1 MERGEESN
9 HHLHESEALDVMPLR
24 SLHPMSLNGVP
35 HSGLFHVKKEP
46 NTTNDQDIVLAPTP
60 LAIVA
65 PFPSFRPS
73 NNISPAAGSA
83 GPGTVKRGRGRP
95 RGTNNSKRPF
105 ATSYNVSSA
114 SASTSRASAGAGAGH
129 SNGPVK
135 RGRGRS
141 KASDGSRK
149 VVKNIYSKSIT
160 SIPNFQGGISQE
172 DCRIGN
178 AELANNLLMRFD
190 AVRRRL
196 CQNGIR
202 DANTTAI
209 GTFKSLGL
217 RTNSRKRI
225 GPVPGVDVGDIFY
238 CRGEMY
244 VVGLHVA
251 TIDIEFMGIQENWV
265 AKALAICIVSSGK
278 NVDEARD
285 PASLVFKG
293 YGGTAK
299 YGDGPSHQ
307 ELDGLNLALDY
318 AIQKN
323 TVVRVVR
330 SEEDQMRKNKKIYI
344 YDGLYLV
351 TEKWREPGE
360 NGFMRY
366 KFKLVRVPGQKPG
379 FKVWKDI
386 QQWKSG
392 LVPRPRIML
401 EDISIGAELS
411 KIPLV
416 NEVSDE
422 KDLAPF
428 AYVTTLSHSVAAV
441 HVLMTSKCI
450 CIKKECGKGDGNCFC
465 ILRNGDEFP
474 YVDKVLVARRQMVFE
489 CGSFCCCYDDCG
501 NRMIQNG
508 LKHKLEVFKTIECGW
523 GLRSWDPLRAGT
535 FICEYV
541 GEVIKKG
548 EEGDDDD
555 YIFDSS
561 RVYSSLEWNYEH
573 ELVGEEKS
581 NHVSEQFALDE
592 PLVIS
597 AKRVG
602 NVARFMNHSCQPNVF
617 WQPMKR
623 ENNGKLHIHIG
634 LFAVKHIPP
643 MTELRFDYGLSRGE
657 GKKVCMCGSDF
668 CRGSFD

>member
-1 MERGEESN
+1 MARGEGSN
-9 HHLHESEALDVMPLR
+9 HHLHESEALDVMRLR

-60 LAIVA
+60 LPMVA

-73 NNISPAAGSA
+73 AAGS
-83 GPGTVKRGRGRP
+83 GPVKRGRGRP

-114 SASTSRASAGAGAGH
+114 SASTSGASAGAGAGH
-129 SNGPVK
+129 SNG
-135 RGRGRS
+135 
-141 KASDGSRK
+141 
-149 VVKNIYSKSIT
+149 
-160 SIPNFQGGISQE
+160 GISQE
-172 DCRIGN
+172 DCRTGN
-178 AELANNLLMRFD
+178 AELVNSLLMRFD

-196 CQNGIR
+196 CQNGIG
-202 DANTTAI
+202 DANTTAM

-244 VVGLHVA
+244 LVGLHVA
-251 TIDIEFMGIQENWV
+251 TVDIEFMGIHENLAV
-265 AKALAICIVSSGK
+265 KALAISVVSLGK

-307 ELDGLNLALDY
+307 ELDGMNLALDY
-318 AIQKN
+318 AIQKE
-323 TVVRVVR
+323 TAVRVVR

-351 TEKWREPGE
+351 TKKWREPRE
-360 NGFMRY
+360 NGFMIY
-366 KFKLVRVPGQKPG
+366 KFKLVRVSGQKPG

-411 KIPLV
+411 KIPMV

-428 AYVTTLSHSVAAV
+428 AYVTTLSHSVATV
-441 HVLMTSKCI
+441 HHMTSKCS
-450 CIKKECGKGDGNCFC
+450 G
-465 ILRNGDEFP
+465 
-474 YVDKVLVARRQMVFE
+474 
-489 CGSFCCCYDDCG
+489 
-501 NRMIQNG
+501 
-508 LKHKLEVFKTIECGW
+508 
-523 GLRSWDPLRAGT
+523 RS
-535 FICEYV
+535 
-541 GEVIKKG
+541 
-548 EEGDDDD
+548 
-555 YIFDSS
+555 
-561 RVYSSLEWNYEH
+561 
-573 ELVGEEKS
+573 
-581 NHVSEQFALDE
+581 
-592 PLVIS
+592 
-597 AKRVG
+597 
-602 NVARFMNHSCQPNVF
+602 
-617 WQPMKR
+617 
-623 ENNGKLHIHIG
+623 
-634 LFAVKHIPP
+634 
-643 MTELRFDYGLSRGE
+643 
-657 GKKVCMCGSDF
+657 
-668 CRGSFD
+668 